1 MDYYTSSCVSL
12 QSFDQ
17 IYTTTIRPKLE
28 AIDLFL
34 KSSEA
39 PFSNKEAASVLGVT
53 LTELL
58 NTMKENDIVELN
70 RLTFFHVIFYLSSDI
85 CKLITKQW
93 KYQGYKSYSP
103 QMISDIYKLNLHKVT
118 SAFEEMGTELISDVE
133 LMEVFKRI
141 HTTVF

>member
-1 MDYYTSSCVSL
+1 MDHITRRCVTL

-17 IYTTTIRPKLE
+17 IYTNAIRPTLE
-28 AIDLFL
+28 AIVLYL

-39 PFSNKEAASVLGVT
+39 PFSNREAASVLGVT
-53 LTELL
+53 HTELL

-85 CKLITKQW
+85 CKLITAQW
-93 KYQGYKSYSP
+93 KYHSCKSYNA
-103 QMISDIYKLNLHKVT
+103 QMIADIYKLNLHKVT
-118 SAFEEMGTELISDVE
+118 SAFEEMGTEFITDVE
-133 LMEVFKRI
+133 LMDVFKRI

>member
-85 CKLITKQW
+85 CRLITKQW

>member
-1 MDYYTSSCVSL
+1 MDHYTSSCVTL

-17 IYTTTIRPKLE
+17 TYTNSIRPKLE

-39 PFSNKEAASVLGVT
+39 PYASTEVASVLGVEHA
-53 LTELL
+53 ELL
-58 NTMKENDIVELN
+58 NTMNENNIVELN

-103 QMISDIYKLNLHKVT
+103 QMISDIYKLNIHKVT
-118 SAFEEMGTELISDVE
+118 SAFEEIGTELITDVE

>member
-118 SAFEEMGTELISDVE
+118 SAFEEIGTELISDVE

>member
-17 IYTTTIRPKLE
+17 IYTSTIRPKLE

-70 RLTFFHVIFYLSSDI
+70 RLTFFHVIFFLSSDI
-85 CKLITKQW
+85 CRLITKQW

>member
-39 PFSNKEAASVLGVT
+39 PFSNKEAASVLGLT

-70 RLTFFHVIFYLSSDI
+70 RLTFFRVIFYLSSDI

>member
-39 PFSNKEAASVLGVT
+39 PFSNEEAASILGVT

-70 RLTFFHVIFYLSSDI
+70 QLTFFHVIFCLSSDI
-85 CKLITKQW
+85 CRLITKQW
-93 KYQGYKSYSP
+93 KYQGYISYSP

-118 SAFEEMGTELISDVE
+118 SAFEEIGTELISDVE

>member
-17 IYTTTIRPKLE
+17 IYTTSIRPKLE

-39 PFSNKEAASVLGVT
+39 PFSNQEVASILGVT

-70 RLTFFHVIFYLSSDI
+70 RLTFFHVIFCLSSDI

-118 SAFEEMGTELISDVE
+118 SAFEEIGTELISDVE

>member
-17 IYTTTIRPKLE
+17 IYTNTIRPKLE

-118 SAFEEMGTELISDVE
+118 SAFEEIGTELISDVE